1 MNFENSQKVKDLQEK
16 ITDFMNAY
24 VYEAEDIY
32 KKQVEEG
39 GRWCILR

>member
-24 VYEAEDIY
+24 VYEAEISI
-32 KKQVEEG
+32 KSKLRKEVG
-39 GRWCILR
+39 GVSLK